1 MDLSFA
7 DAAIQIMCRLFC
19 SYQNMQWHHMAQLYK
34 PRVMQSSETTS
45 ANCAWSQD
53 RPLIVHQSIELTM
66 LAMAMQQRVII
77 PVGSSCCGELKALP
91 ANDPVYMDLATTC
104 HATAKSNMQA
114 LRSWTTCTYC
124 TTICFF
130 YFSKTNASHTFTL
143 YRNSRPSLGR
153 LETAGCNAA

>member
-91 ANDPVYMDLATTC
+91 ANDPVYGSWQPHAMPLQSPTC
-104 HATAKSNMQA
+104 KHSGAAQHAHTAQQSVFSIFQRRMQV
-114 LRSWTTCTYC
+114 T
-124 TTICFF
+124 
-130 YFSKTNASHTFTL
+130 
-143 YRNSRPSLGR
+143 PSPYT
-153 LETAGCNAA
+153 ETQGPA

>member
-1 MDLSFA
+1 MPAVLFLSEHA
-7 DAAIQIMCRLFC
+7 VAPHGPALQ
-19 SYQNMQWHHMAQLYK
+19 
-34 PRVMQSSETTS
+34 TS
-45 ANCAWSQD
+45 GHAVFRNNLSKLCMVPGSPA
-53 RPLIVHQSIELTM
+53 IVHQSIELTM

-91 ANDPVYMDLATTC
+91 ANDPVYGSCNHMPC
-104 HATAKSNMQA
+104 HCKVQHASTQELHNMHI
-114 LRSWTTCTYC
+114 LHNNL
-124 TTICFF
+124 FF